1 MAATVRLLEEEEE
14 EVAVVVVVTV
24 ITPVEMSVVLVV
36 YQGPVGIQMVVVG
49 LEVLEVVEVEVVAV
63 LAAAVVLVHQPVTL
77 LYQYQVVVY
86 DTSILIHKLHRRC
99 PLAR

>member
-14 EVAVVVVVTV
+14 VVVVVVTV

-77 LYQYQVVVY
+77 LYQYQVVY